1 MLEAVSFTKWCELSM
16 NSDLLTSFGRMFPDC
31 SLTDLD
37 GTSSRF
43 SMPWTESG
51 IVEHGQLLMLGG
63 LVLHSNDAA
72 FSECSLAEILEPQ
85 AAPKYF
91 LSARAAR
98 GILRRAAK
106 RQRTLPPALEAAL
119 TELASTLPEEGEK
132 TTAT

>member
-1 MLEAVSFTKWCELSM
+1 M

-37 GTSSRF
+37 GTSSVF

-51 IVEHGQLLMLGG
+51 IVERGQLLMLAG
-63 LVLHSNDAA
+63 LVSHSNDAA
-72 FSECSLAEILEPQ
+72 FSECSLAEILEPS

-106 RQRTLPPALEAAL
+106 RERTLPVALEAAL
-119 TELASTLPEEGEK
+119 TALASTLPEEGEK
-132 TTAT
+132 TIAT